1 MSTSDPHQK
10 TTFSTVVQHFAPGW
24 FAAVMGTGALAITSF
39 HFGREVP
46 LLGAWGWFLHY
57 ANFLLFA
64 VLAVPWLGRWLFR
77 REAALATL
85 RHPVQAFFY
94 PTFSIAL
101 LILAAQSVVFH
112 GPSNGA
118 LVLWWAGALLT
129 YGFSFLVLFHVF
141 RGEHIALDHVTPG
154 MYIPPVGLVVIPM
167 AGGPL
172 LPIQPEALR
181 ELATVVNVLGL
192 GAGMGM
198 YVSFLALTLFRFVLH
213 KPVQGMLT
221 PTVWIQLAP
230 IGVIVVSLLN
240 LVEQMPGGL
249 SREPFVVFALL
260 LWGFGV
266 WWSLMCLF
274 LTAAARRAGQLPF
287 ALSWWAFTFPL
298 GAFVAASLRLSSLTQ
313 WSSIWSIGF
322 AAYLLLNLFWVV
334 TLVHTLRGVRSGKL
348 FQAH

>member
-1 MSTSDPHQK
+1 MTTVALEHK
-10 TTFSTVVQHFAPGW
+10 TTFGTVMQNFAPGW
-24 FAAVMGTGALAITSF
+24 FAAVMGTGALAIASF
-39 HFGREVP
+39 HFGHTFP
-46 LLGAWGWFLHY
+46 LLSYWAWALHF
-57 ANFLLFA
+57 ANFLLFI
-64 VLAVPWLGRWLFR
+64 VLAVPWIGRWIFR
-77 REAALATL
+77 REAAMNTL

-101 LILAAQSVVFH
+101 LILAAQATVFH
-112 GPSNGA
+112 GPTVLG

-129 YGFSFLVLFHVF
+129 YIFSFVVLYHVF
-141 RGEHIALDHVTPG
+141 RGEHVALDHVTPG

-172 LPIQPEALR
+172 LVLQPAALV
-181 ELATVVNVLGL
+181 EPALVLNYLGL

-213 KPVQGMLT
+213 KPLHGVLA

-230 IGVIVVSLLN
+230 IGVIVISLLN
-240 LVEQMPGGL
+240 LVDQTPAISNFDAFL
-249 SREPFVVFALL
+249 VLALL

-266 WWSLMCLF
+266 WWTLMCLL

-298 GAFVAASLRLSSLTQ
+298 GAFVAASLRLSSITQ
-313 WSSIWSIGF
+313 WLSVWGIGF
-322 AAYLLLNLFWVV
+322 AAYLLLNGLWFV
-334 TLVHTLRGVRSGKL
+334 TLLKTWRGVRSGHL
-348 FQAH
+348 FHPH

>member
-1 MSTSDPHQK
+1 MSAEIQTGK
-10 TTFSTVVQHFAPGW
+10 TTFGTVMQNFAPGW
-24 FAAVMGTGALAITSF
+24 FAAVMGTGALAMTSF
-39 HFGREVP
+39 HFGHTVP
-46 LLGAWGWFLHY
+46 FLGAWGWFLFY
-57 ANFLLFA
+57 ANFALFI

-77 REAALATL
+77 RQAALNTL
-85 RHPVQAFFY
+85 KHPVQAFFY

-101 LILAAQSVVFH
+101 LILAAQTTVFY
-112 GPSNGA
+112 GPTSLG
-118 LVLWWAGALLT
+118 LGLWWAGAVMT
-129 YGFSFLVLFHVF
+129 YAFSFLVLFHVF
-141 RGEHIALDHVTPG
+141 RGEHVALDHVTPG

-172 LPIQPEALR
+172 MAVQPEALR
-181 ELATVVNVLGL
+181 EAALIVNYLGL

-230 IGVIVVSLLN
+230 IGVIVISLLN
-240 LVEQMPGGL
+240 LVEQTPAVPT
-249 SREPFVVFALL
+249 RDPFLVFALL

-266 WWSLMCLF
+266 WWTIMCVF

-298 GAFVAASLRLSSLTQ
+298 GAFVAASLRLSAMTH
-313 WSSIWSIGF
+313 WSSIWLIGF
-322 AAYLLLNLFWVV
+322 AAYVLLNVLWGV
-334 TLVHTLRGVRSGKL
+334 TLLKTLRGVRSGHL